1 MRQVYANVL
10 TSLTKTLL
18 TCVTVLVQGPYLV
31 RSVTL
36 SSDGKTIQL
45 TGDID
50 NATTISAWGPK
61 GASVI
66 SWNGVNLATTKTAS
80 GSLTATVAAPYSS
93 QMKLPALTSW
103 KAQDSLPERL
113 ENYNDS
119 GVAWVGK

>member
-1 MRQVYANVL
+1 MPIFAVNKRF
-10 TSLTKTLL
+10 LL

-31 RSVTL
+31 RNVTL
-36 SSDGKTIQL
+36 SSDGKTIHL

-50 NATTISAWGPK
+50 SDTTIFAWGPK
-61 GASVI
+61 VASVI
-66 SWNGVNLATTKTAS
+66 SWNGVNLPTTKTTS
-80 GSLTATVAAPYSS
+80 GSLTATVAAPNSS
-93 QMKLPALTSW
+93 QVKLPALTSW